1 MLNPLNAQYYTD
13 LSTALKGANA
23 MRPTLVIDKAHLDQN
38 ITLVNRIIERGFNFR
53 LVAKSLPCLPL
64 IQYILEKTNSNR
76 IMSFHL
82 PFLMQAAYSLP
93 DSDIL
98 LGKPMPVAGVEHFY
112 SQIDQLDSTFNPDT
126 QVHWLID
133 STVRLQQYAELAQRL
148 DRPMQIN
155 LEIDIGLHRGG
166 YEDMSAFI
174 TSLEIIRDASHLTLT
189 GLMGYEAYICK
200 IPSFLGGAKKAFSNA
215 QNKYQEFTQQVKQTL
230 SLDNL
235 DHLILN
241 TGGSS
246 TYPLYEDNK
255 IANELACASALVKP
269 TDFDVFTL
277 DDHLPAAF
285 IATPVLKVVD
295 QPNLPMASGLSRFLR
310 KLNLS
315 PQSSCFIYGGNWL
328 ASPCHPANAKVSS
341 ILGHSSNQEMYDLP
355 NNCPLKQDDFM
366 FFRPSQSEAVLLQF
380 GKIAIYDQG
389 KITHWWDVFSNS

>member
-1 MLNPLNAQYYTD
+1 
-13 LSTALKGANA
+13 
-23 MRPTLVIDKAHLDQN
+23 
-38 ITLVNRIIERGFNFR
+38 
-53 LVAKSLPCLPL
+53 
-64 IQYILEKTNSNR
+64 
-76 IMSFHL
+76 
-82 PFLMQAAYSLP
+82 MQAAYSLP

-246 TYPLYEDNK
+246 TYPLYEDNN
-255 IANELACASALVKP
+255 ISNELACASALVKP

-355 NNCPLKQDDFM
+355 NDCSLKQDDFM